1 MTHRFALLL
10 SSCALLSISAG
21 CGNIETS
28 RHLDKTAISR
38 TLDDY
43 RGRTS
48 LISMQASKDA
58 GENWP
63 EDDGSHRRGSALD
76 VVIAE
81 LIAIGPGFV
90 VQGLGHRYAGDYRT
104 SDQLMRVGAVGVGV
118 AAVGIGLVAG
128 GNEITEDWVGNAVG
142 GAGIGISA
150 IGVGYHLA
158 AWLYDIYD
166 TPRAVRSGGR
176 PPPGSPFVESLDFLG
191 GE

>member
-1 MTHRFALLL
+1 MMRRFALPLL
-10 SSCALLSISAG
+10 SCVLLSFFSG
-21 CGNIETS
+21 CGGLETPREFDERAVS
-28 RHLDKTAISR
+28 RA
-38 TLDDY
+38 LDDY
-43 RGRTS
+43 RDRTS
-48 LISMQASKDA
+48 LISLQTSKDA
-58 GENWP
+58 GEEWP
-63 EDDGSHRRGSALD
+63 EDDASHRRGSMLD

-81 LIAIGPGFV
+81 LIAIGPGMV

-118 AAVGIGLVAG
+118 GALGVGLAVG
-128 GNEITEDWVGNAVG
+128 GNEITEDWIGDAVG

-150 IGVGYHLA
+150 IGAGYYLA

-176 PPPGSPFVESLDFLG
+176 PPPGSPFVESLDFIG